1 MTSSYFLHRP
11 FLPWKSD
18 LETDFPPENASILV
32 ILMSLGRFSF
42 SFLHRVEM
50 ECFGPWTLWSA
61 VRTVY
66 LMIVVLVTAVV
77 LATKENVF
85 AGGSV
90 LLMEADMVME
100 ELCQVA
106 EADII
111 RKSSPRTKILL
122 SVFGC
127 LVSIATRVVFLPV
140 YLVVLSFHLGHG
152 PLEMS
157 SISVAVF
164 SFTSVF
170 FIACSLLMVRFQ
182 KLRIQRIRRIIG
194 FNASLMEETRIKPQG
209 STKERRMV
217 SYQPVSGEEQHKGL
231 RYRLRRVRNREKIV
245 KLLLLCHAHRFD
257 PRTSIPS
264 STGNSYFAPFN
275 ASVLSFPFSS
285 EILKT
290 RGILLFNGK
299 RRKEK

>member
-1 MTSSYFLHRP
+1 MTTSYFLYRP
-11 FLPWKSD
+11 FLSWKSN
-18 LETDFPPENASILV
+18 LETDFPPGNASIFV
-32 ILMSLGRFSF
+32 IFMALGRFCF
-42 SFLHRVEM
+42 SLLHRVEM

-77 LATKENVF
+77 LATEENLF
-85 AGGSV
+85 AGGAV

-106 EADII
+106 ETDVILE
-111 RKSSPRTKILL
+111 SSPRTKILL

-164 SFTSVF
+164 SLTSVF
-170 FIACSLLMVRFQ
+170 FIACSLPMVRFQ
-182 KLRIQRIRRIIG
+182 TLRIQRIRRIIR
-194 FNASLMEETRIKPQG
+194 FNASLKEETLIRTQR
-209 STKERRMV
+209 STEERRMV
-217 SYQPVSGEEQHKGL
+217 SYQPVRGEEQYKRL
-231 RYRLRRVRNREKIV
+231 RYRVRRVRNREKIV

-257 PRTSIPS
+257 PRISTPS
-264 STGNSYFAPFN
+264 STGNSQLNSFN
-275 ASVLSFPFSS
+275 SSVLSLPFKS
-285 EILKT
+285 EILNA
-290 RGILLFNGK
+290 RGILFLSGK
-299 RRKEK
+299 RRKRK